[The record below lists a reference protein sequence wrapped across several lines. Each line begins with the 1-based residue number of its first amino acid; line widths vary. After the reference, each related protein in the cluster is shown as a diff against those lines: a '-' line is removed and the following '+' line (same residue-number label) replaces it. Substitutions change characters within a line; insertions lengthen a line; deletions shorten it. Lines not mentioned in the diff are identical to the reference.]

1 MIFIFEKADEISRRE
16 FHVNLNRIYKLG
28 IKKKNIYI
36 YIEKDKLLN
45 KRGSKRMEERVQ
57 SV

>member
-16 FHVNLNRIYKLG
+16 FHVKLNRIYKLG
-28 IKKKNIYI
+28 LKIYIYI